1 MVAKPPD
8 QRDIFRVA
16 LSIESEEARNEYLNQ
31 VCGANSELLNQV
43 ATLLRLHHEDPDFLE
58 SPPSGVAATMDFEP
72 IMEDEPRLMDPALF
86 T

>member
-43 ATLLRLHHEDPDFLE
+43 ATLLRLHHE
-58 SPPSGVAATMDFEP
+58 A
-72 IMEDEPRLMDPALF
+72 PRFP
-86 T
+86 